1 MQRQLAKVAVVGA
14 NGFIGRSLIEYL
26 DKSGIDTVKIFSD
39 QLFLLNPE
47 FESILSEV
55 SSVIWCASRVNP
67 ISAEA
72 NPDLIN
78 VELAEWNSFLDGWIN
93 RFGSK
98 KSVIFLSSGGCTYS
112 GDELPFNEESV
123 ANGINKYGELK
134 ISMEKEL
141 MSRETPS
148 LILRVANVYGP
159 NQPHGRGQGVI
170 AEWKKA
176 IESNQ
181 NIKVFGSIKSFRDY
195 IFIDDLC
202 EAILCSLEHSNQSQ
216 ILNLGGGVPV
226 SLDNILEVL
235 QTLKI
240 DRSSIEFYEKRT
252 SDRDGYYLD
261 ITKFKTLTN
270 WEPKFS
276 IRDGLQKTIE
286 I

>member
-1 MQRQLAKVAVVGA
+1 MQRQLAIVGA
-14 NGFIGRSLIEYL
+14 DGFIGRSLIQYL
-26 DKSGIDTVKIFSD
+26 NKSNIKAVKILSD
-39 QLFLLNPE
+39 QLFSLNPE
-47 FESILSEV
+47 VESLLGEV
-55 SSVIWCASRVNP
+55 SSVVWCASKVNP
-67 ISAEA
+67 ISAETSS
-72 NPDLIN
+72 DLIN
-78 VELAEWNSFLDGWIN
+78 VEFGEWKTFLDAWID

-112 GDELPFNEESV
+112 GNELPFSEDSI
-123 ANGINKYGELK
+123 ANGTNKYGELK

-141 MSRETPS
+141 MSREIPS
-148 LILRVANVYGP
+148 LILRIANVYGP

-195 IFIDDLC
+195 IYIDDLC
-202 EAILCSLEHSNQSQ
+202 EAILCSLEHSNKSQ
-216 ILNLGGGVPV
+216 ILNIGGGVPV
-226 SLDNILEVL
+226 SLENIIDALRA
-235 QTLKI
+235 LKI
-240 DRSSIEFYEKRT
+240 DRSRIEFYEKRS

-270 WEPKFS
+270 WVPKFS